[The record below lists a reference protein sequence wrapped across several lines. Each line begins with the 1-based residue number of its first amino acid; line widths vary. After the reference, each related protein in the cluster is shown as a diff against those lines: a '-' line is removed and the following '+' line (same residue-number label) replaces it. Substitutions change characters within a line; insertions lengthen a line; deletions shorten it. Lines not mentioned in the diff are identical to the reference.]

1 MNIHKDKG
9 HAYELRQY
17 INPAHEVK
25 YKLLFKQFEHE
36 VGTICYDFNGYD
48 YGLARE
54 DSYYLGVTHISVTLD
69 PEGKDY
75 PFFTVPSDH
84 LEIIK

>member
-1 MNIHKDKG
+1 M
-9 HAYELRQY
+9 
-17 INPAHEVK
+17 K
-25 YKLLFKQFEHE
+25 YKLLSRQFDYE
-36 VGTICYDFNGYD
+36 VGTVCYDFNGHD

-54 DSYYLGVTHISVTLD
+54 DSYYSGESHISITLD

-75 PFFTVPSDH
+75 PFFTVPLDH